1 MFSDHPIVAR
11 NSDGIPRVISIGRLS
26 KPKDTKEETEQSL
39 HSMHVQDE
47 KFLDAQ
53 FPVPKF
59 VDFLG
64 EQSSGMIRDRETMKE
79 LWRRIKAK
87 ECDLVVAEDI
97 SRIFRN
103 PRLQWDFVQDAV
115 DAGVRVICI
124 ADNLDT
130 ADDNWFVAL
139 TIATVRHGLHIPD
152 TRRRIKRKS
161 TTAFEQGGEVCKV
174 RFAYARVSREDAA
187 AGTYGPK
194 GLRVRRLSE
203 WTWVFLEIKR
213 RFHEG
218 QKPFEVVAWMN
229 AQGIPTGLYATSKR
243 WTIKLLRSILEHPG
257 LHGTRQFAREISV
270 LVFDTGA
277 FRREANAEPKSQ
289 YVPELAHM
297 TREEQEEMLAA
308 VGWKINW
315 GGIKPPAP
323 PHQRKGIPRGHSLWP
338 GQAVLCSACGAML
351 FVFGKYL
358 KCRNAL
364 RASGQTCW
372 NHVLVPVAPIRKFI
386 VELLVKHFHSSSAF
400 REVLLPAVKEQ
411 LQQHQQQHESSRGRL
426 SAEIAIL
433 KKKEQNLRQSIG
445 IAEELTGE
453 QLQSLVVD
461 LASVTK
467 ELTLKVQQA
476 QAADTLSE
484 PPSETTDDQIAERLE
499 DVLTFLV
506 GSSFEMAETIRRLIP
521 KCVIVPIQAWDG
533 GQVYPRVKL
542 YVRGNMEDFE
552 QLDEI
557 VVDLFEPPVY
567 IQHLAAAVKLRSQ
580 QPRPTLKQIGKALGT
595 SYMTIKRS
603 LHYAKVMEELG
614 VSEPFRELHSKPE
627 NAARW
632 RHAS

>member
-1 MFSDHPIVAR
+1 M
-11 NSDGIPRVISIGRLS
+11 IP
-26 KPKDTKEETEQSL
+26 
-39 HSMHVQDE
+39 
-47 KFLDAQ
+47 
-53 FPVPKF
+53 
-59 VDFLG
+59 
-64 EQSSGMIRDRETMKE
+64 DRETMQE
-79 LWRRIKAK
+79 LWRRIDVK
-87 ECDLVVAEDI
+87 ECDVVVAEDI

-103 PRLQWDFVQDAV
+103 PKLQWEFVQKAV

-124 ADNLDT
+124 GDNLDT
-130 ADDNWFVAL
+130 ADDNWLVAL
-139 TIATVRHGLHIPD
+139 TIATVRHGLVIHD
-152 TRRRIKRKS
+152 ARRRISRKS
-161 TTAFEQGGEVCKV
+161 TTAFEHGGEVGKV

-194 GLRVRRLSE
+194 GLRARRLDE
-203 WTWVFLEIKR
+203 WTWVFFEIKR
-213 RFHEG
+213 RFQEG

-229 AQGIPTGLYATSKR
+229 SQGIPTGLYATSKR
-243 WTIKLLRSILEHPG
+243 WTIKLLRGTLEHPG
-257 LHGTRQFAREISV
+257 LHGLRQFGRELSV
-270 LVFDTGA
+270 LVFGTGK
-277 FRREANAEPKSQ
+277 FRRETNAKPQSK

-297 TREEQEEMLAA
+297 TRQEQEEMLGA

-323 PHQRKGIPRGHSLWP
+323 PHPRKGIPRGHSLWP
-338 GQAVLCSACGAML
+338 GQALVCSACEAML

-372 NHVLVPVAPIRKFI
+372 NHVLVPVAPLRKFV
-386 VELLVKHFHSSSAF
+386 VEMLVKRFHSSSAF

-411 LQQHQQQHESSRGRL
+411 LQQRQQKHESSRGRL

-445 IAEELTGE
+445 ISEELTGE
-453 QLQSLVVD
+453 QLQSLVAD
-461 LASVTK
+461 LAAVTK
-467 ELTLKVQQA
+467 ELTAKVQQA
-476 QAADTLSE
+476 RAADTSSE

-499 DVLTFLV
+499 EVLAFLV

-533 GQVYPRVKL
+533 GQVYPRAKL
-542 YVRGNMEDFE
+542 YVRGSMEDFE
-552 QLDEI
+552 QVDEI

-567 IQHLAAAVKLRSQ
+567 IQHMAAAAKLRSQ

-603 LHYAKVMEELG
+603 LHYAKVMDELG